1 MENGKNETE
10 VGCDRVLPSEHQFD
24 LALDRLV
31 STVDL
36 VVERDDLV
44 AQLHV
49 LRAER
54 VRDTADRPHD
64 DLAGFLEARLESV
77 ELPLQLDPHPNRPVT

>member
-1 MENGKNETE
+1 MEDGENETE
-10 VGCDRVLPSEHQFD
+10 VGCDRVLASEHQFD

-36 VVERDDLV
+36 VVEGDDLV
-44 AQLHV
+44 AELDV

-54 VRDTADRPHD
+54 VGDAADRPDD
-64 DLAGFLEARLESV
+64 DLTGFLEAGLEGV